1 MKYSKLHIIILDVN
15 ECVIESPCHTN
26 ATCKNTE
33 GSYTCTCDTG
43 YSGDGFSCDGK
54 NGIEIVIA
62 IAFAT
67 TKIKPYMGNST
78 VVMTFFEKKGCQ

>member
-1 MKYSKLHIIILDVN
+1 VN

-26 ATCKNTE
+26 ATCNNTE
-33 GSYTCTCDTG
+33 GSYTCICDTG
-43 YSGDGFSCDGK
+43 YSGDGLSCDGK

-67 TKIKPYMGNST
+67 TKIKPYMGNSI
-78 VVMTFFEKKGCQ
+78 VMMTFLEKKRLPRIFRSY